1 MSSSKYISP
10 VSTRPH
16 SIYRRDQITAN
27 IPSPGTANFQWV
39 CIGGVG
45 GLMAFIV
52 VRGVVA
58 VILHGLGYD
67 WAAEQLYL
75 SRRVGI

>member
-1 MSSSKYISP
+1 
-10 VSTRPH
+10 
-16 SIYRRDQITAN
+16 
-27 IPSPGTANFQWV
+27 
-39 CIGGVG
+39 
-45 GLMAFIV
+45 MAFIV